1 MAQASVKLRV
11 FVLNDLVLLTL
22 SCTLFRMNSPHVRA
36 ITIEGPTELLHLLSS
51 LRIDDLQVGL
61 TVPAA
66 SPVDMLDAPMSKNK
80 FKATLQILTLL
91 FGTATASVKFAN
103 ELETFLKDNPEVTI
117 TIRNALDGSL
127 IGKFDKTSGRESFEQ
142 KLKL

>member
-1 MAQASVKLRV
+1 
-11 FVLNDLVLLTL
+11 
-22 SCTLFRMNSPHVRA
+22 MNSPHVRA
-36 ITIEGPTELLHLLSS
+36 ITIEGPTEFLHLLSS